1 MREKNNR
8 RKLIMSALISLEK
21 LLPAWLSPTY
31 PAVAKKKLPT
41 MYDLPSEDPEEP
53 GLPDTFHHQQPML
66 LEETFRPPDYA
77 VNQLFMGTDL
87 NLYYDTQHESWYK
100 RPDWFAV
107 VGTTHYYKHSQDTRR
122 SYVIWDEPVTPF
134 IVVELLSPSTAAE
147 DLGRTKAKENHPPP
161 KWEVYERIAKIPY
174 YAIFDGHTDKLQLF
188 HLALQGYREVSLS
201 DNRFWFKELKL
212 GLGLWKGVYDE
223 TNRYWLR
230 WYDAA
235 GNWIPNKDEKTT
247 YQTQLTEQERQ
258 RAEQADQR
266 AEQADQ
272 RAEQA
277 DQRAE
282 QERQRAEQERQRAEQ
297 AEQCAEQ
304 ERQRAEQERQR
315 AEQERQ
321 RAEQLAAK
329 LRALGIDP
337 EQL

>member
-1 MREKNNR
+1 
-8 RKLIMSALISLEK
+8 MSALISLEK
-21 LLPAWLSPTY
+21 LLPTWLSPTY

-53 GLPDTFHHQQPML
+53 GLPDTFHHLQPML

-107 VGTTHYYKHSQDTRR
+107 VGTTYYYKHSQDMRR

-147 DLGRTKAKENHPPP
+147 DLGRTKAKENQPPP
-161 KWEVYERIAKIPY
+161 KWEVYERIVKIPY
-174 YAIFDGHTDKLQLF
+174 YAIFDGHTDELQLF
-188 HLALQGYREVSLS
+188 HLTPQGYREVSLPN
-201 DNRFWFKELKL
+201 NRFWFKELKL
-212 GLGLWKGVYDE
+212 GLGLWKGIY
-223 TNRYWLR
+223 NIAIAKRYWLR

-235 GNWIPNKDEKTT
+235 GNWIPTEKEKTA
-247 YQTQLTEQERQ
+247 YQTQ

-266 AEQADQ
+266 AEQERQ

-297 AEQCAEQ
+297 AD
-304 ERQRAEQERQR
+304 
-315 AEQERQ
+315 Q